1 MPVVLAEKASD
12 LLGKHPAGSGLLEG
26 GRNSLLESAQEATL
40 TSVSM
45 AGLARQSN
53 RLAKTRRTP
62 PYNEVFTSADA
73 KAMELRISRP
83 LWISSFF
90 ELRSAI
96 SGGVHGETWLS
107 SPGNISI
114 LRQNWRL
121 QDCWPHKVA

>member
-53 RLAKTRRTP
+53 RLAKIRSRP
-62 PYNEVFTSADA
+62 PRNAVFTRTGA
-73 KAMELRISRP
+73 KAIELRNSCP
-83 LWISSFF
+83 VWIYSFF
-90 ELRSAI
+90 LNRHRRFSSAPM
-96 SGGVHGETWLS
+96 VRLS
-107 SPGNISI
+107 EV
-114 LRQNWRL
+114 R
-121 QDCWPHKVA
+121 